1 MQKIQ
6 IYEEEEQLFKK
17 AAALF
22 LTLAER
28 AIQQHKKLY
37 LALSGGGTPDQLYA
51 NLVLQKDLLSWQ
63 DVEVYFSDERLVPIT
78 DTGSNYYQ
86 ASKQLLDQVGHP
98 KEKRFFPDASLSHE
112 EAAVKYEELIR
123 QQVPNKEGIPCFD
136 IILLGLGND
145 GHTASLFPHQIG
157 NEIFESLVVPVTA
170 KYKNRP
176 SKRISM
182 TPKIINRA
190 ANVIFL
196 LEGHEKAQAVYHSLM
211 EGQDWHIWPASSITG
226 HKNDVYWFMNEA
238 AAEHLEIPIT
248 VKPTVEEKSE
258 PAD

>member
-51 NLVLQKDLLSWQ
+51 NLVLQKDLLAWQ
-63 DVEVYFSDERLVPIT
+63 DVEVYFSDERLVPVT
-78 DTGSNYYQ
+78 DAGSNYYQ
-86 ASKQLLDQVGHP
+86 AAKQLLDQVGHP
-98 KEKRFFPDASLSHE
+98 KEQRYFPNVSLSHE
-112 EAAVKYEELIR
+112 EAAAQYEYLIC
-123 QQVPNKEGIPCFD
+123 QQVPKKEGIPCFD

-157 NEIFESLVVPVTA
+157 NEIFESLIVPVTA

-182 TPKIINRA
+182 TPKMINRA

-196 LEGHEKAQAVYHSLM
+196 LSGHEKAQAVYHSLM
-211 EGQDWHIWPASSITG
+211 EGQDWHIWPASSISG
-226 HKNDVYWFMNEA
+226 DKNDVYWFMNEA
-238 AAEHLEIPIT
+238 AAEHLEIP
-248 VKPTVEEKSE
+248 VPMKPIVGEKSA